1 MRWGTGAAA
10 SAITALALLALVV
23 CASASAAAKGKRTID
38 VRPGPDAIANALD
51 RADDGQ
57 VLRIHKGHYDEALT
71 IDERVKLVGVG
82 KRRPVIDAGCATPTT
97 IRVVADRVRL
107 RRLKVVGADTG
118 DEVTFAE
125 VSRGRANNVVV
136 RDTCDALYG
145 INVYDTGPV
154 EIRRSRA
161 LGFDDAGFYI
171 GEITSTGSGAI
182 SLRGSRSHQNHRGL
196 IVENSSGGEIR
207 VVGNQFHGNNV
218 PVGFFPPT
226 GVLIN
231 NSDGVRVEANTVSDN
246 GMFGLLLSSGSDGNV
261 IDRNSFFGNPVD
273 IENEGSGNCGS
284 GNEFTTGDPL
294 PPC

>member
-1 MRWGTGAAA
+1 MGGTLAF
-10 SAITALALLALVV
+10 ALCALLAIGSVV
-23 CASASAAAKGKRTID
+23 APSAAANGKRKVE
-38 VRPGPDAIANALD
+38 VRPGPNAIANALD

-82 KRRPVIDAGCATPTT
+82 KRRPVIDAGCGSPTT
-97 IRVVADRVRL
+97 IRVVADGVRL
-107 RRLKVVGADTG
+107 RRLKVVGADPG
-118 DEVTFAE
+118 DEVAFAE
-125 VSRGRANNVVV
+125 VSGGRASNVVV

-145 INVYDTGPV
+145 INVYDTGPI

-182 SLRGSRSHQNHRGL
+182 RLRGSQSYQNHRGL

-207 VVGNQFHGNNV
+207 VIRNRFHGNNV

-246 GMFGLLLSSGSDGNV
+246 GIFGLLLSSGSDGNV
-261 IDRNSFFGNPVD
+261 IDRNSFFANPVD
-273 IENEGSGNCGS
+273 IQNEGSGNCGS
-284 GNEFTTGDPL
+284 GNEFTTGAPL